1 MFPKTSTTT
10 QQQNIAN
17 SVISDSKKIRKTP
30 NFSFEK
36 NAILLKNGD
45 AEMIDDIQNVKN
57 WIATFIKT
65 PIDILP
71 IYEGTGFGTSA
82 YKMRGSKQIT
92 GMQYAQLKKEIEEG
106 FKLNP
111 NILKTEN
118 ITIEKDEKTL
128 AIGVTVYLKNG
139 NILKEKFETWSI

>member
-1 MFPKTSTTT
+1 MFPEISTTT

-17 SVISDSKKIRKTP
+17 SVISDSEKIRKTP

-36 NAILLKNGD
+36 NAILLQNGE
-45 AEMIDDIQNVKN
+45 AEMVDDIQNVKN

-82 YKMRGSKQIT
+82 YKMRGNKQIT
-92 GMQYAQLKKEIEEG
+92 GMQYAQLKKEIEDG

-118 ITIEKDEKTL
+118 ITIEKEKNTL
-128 AIGVTVYLKNG
+128 IIGVTIHLKDG
-139 NILKEKFETWSI
+139 YILNEKFETWSM

>member
-17 SVISDSKKIRKTP
+17 SVISDSEKIRKTP

-45 AEMIDDIQNVKN
+45 AEMIDDVQNVKN

-71 IYEGTGFGTSA
+71 IYEH
-82 YKMRGSKQIT
+82 KQ
-92 GMQYAQLKKEIEEG
+92 K
-106 FKLNP
+106 
-111 NILKTEN
+111 KTEEYIPGLN
-118 ITIEKDEKTL
+118 FT
-128 AIGVTVYLKNG
+128 YLYPS
-139 NILKEKFETWSI
+139 EPF